1 MNCFISKYMQ
11 VSKLLIL
18 KKKTGLTEQL
28 LLLSKE
34 GIHVIVNAAGDAME
48 GSFLPEILY

>member
-1 MNCFISKYMQ
+1 MH
-11 VSKLLIL
+11 VSKLLIKK

-34 GIHVIVNAAGDAME
+34 GIHVIVNAAWDAME
-48 GSFLPEILY
+48 GSFLPESLY